1 MPESEDSP
9 NLAQGRQIPCPARAL
24 NRCLTSVEVQSA
36 AVVEVQ
42 SAAVCTDGGNYVASA
57 QVAGVAELVSTELWQ
72 RRYAVLVSNGQR
84 VGRLWS
90 IQ

>member
-1 MPESEDSP
+1 MSESEDSP

-36 AVVEVQ
+36 AVEVQ

-72 RRYAVLVSNGQR
+72 RRYGIFVSNA
-84 VGRLWS
+84 LKSW
-90 IQ
+90 